1 MKFQDIVT
9 IKNGITD
16 FVWVGNESISKLNG
30 VVMDGDYISLY
41 TIQIKIENNYVSAE
55 EIAIKRIC
63 ERLNYIRGIFSNDN
77 YLYWFSYNDSDF
89 ISGYSKEQIYYN
101 TDISNIH
108 LNINST
114 NPFEFINNISIKYIE
129 FVNKTQYAYYE
140 IEEGNNTYHGIIDI
154 KKNVI
159 LFNTNETIKNI
170 RFFSTNS
177 LLIITEKSA
186 FKLCLFA
193 KDNNEC
199 IDSCPTNTELI
210 LDTEKS
216 NYCGNKIG
224 KYCDHYILKPN
235 DICVPSCDGNIFYIE
250 SNYTCGLCKDLFSD
264 RIYKYNN
271 KNKCYEKSQIIL
283 FI

>member
-1 MKFQDIVT
+1 M
-9 IKNGITD
+9 N
-16 FVWVGNESISKLNG
+16 
-30 VVMDGDYISLY
+30 
-41 TIQIKIENNYVSAE
+41 
-55 EIAIKRIC
+55 
-63 ERLNYIRGIFSNDN
+63 
-77 YLYWFSYNDSDF
+77 
-89 ISGYSKEQIYYN
+89 
-101 TDISNIH
+101 
-108 LNINST
+108 NIN
-114 NPFEFINNISIKYIE
+114 IKYIE

-170 RFFSTNS
+170 RFFSKNS

-193 KDNNEC
+193 KDNNKC

-216 NYCGNKIG
+216 NYCGNKTG

-250 SNYTCGLCKDLFSD
+250 FNYTYGLCKDLFS
-264 RIYKYNN
+264 N
-271 KNKCYEKSQIIL
+271 KIFKVLMKINVMKKAK
-283 FI
+283 